1 MGVMRILGPEGDT
14 AVAWRADDPASV
26 LDADALFRQLIDADG
41 LVPFA
46 RPEGAPAQDAVQVEA
61 FDPAFEEI
69 LWIRPITGG

>member
-14 AVAWRADDPASV
+14 AVAWATDDEASV
-26 LDADALFRQLIDADG
+26 RDAEALFRQLIDADG

-46 RPEGAPAQDAVQVEA
+46 RTDGATAADAEQITV
-61 FDPAFEEI
+61 FDPAVDEI